1 MNYPN
6 GQMIKTMI
14 KSQTKV
20 KLIVGVA
27 EIHRKATIV
36 KFQS

>member
-6 GQMIKTMI
+6 GQMTKA
-14 KSQTKV
+14 QTKAKVVV
-20 KLIVGVA
+20 KAV

-36 KFQS
+36 KFQT